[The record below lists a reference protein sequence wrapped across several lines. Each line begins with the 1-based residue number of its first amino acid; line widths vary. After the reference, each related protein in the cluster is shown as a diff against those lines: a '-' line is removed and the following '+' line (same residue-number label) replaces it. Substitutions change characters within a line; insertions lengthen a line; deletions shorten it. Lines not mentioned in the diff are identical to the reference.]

1 MSTAKTKDYQVTL
14 EQAKLWTTIWRIAN
28 PENAKAYLI
37 PVEDLIDVLVEM
49 GILVY
54 DKTLKTYTLHQGKT
68 QQDVRAYM
76 AIDPHTDNP
85 DKNPEEKVLLV
96 GTERVESPSGEV
108 TYKDIIH
115 YPKKGALLGDG
126 EDPEDPGSGVYDF
139 TSPCPDACDEESP
152 LSGG

>member
-1 MSTAKTKDYQVTL
+1 MSAPKTRDYQITL

-37 PVEDLIDVLVEM
+37 PVQDLVDVLVEM

-54 DKTLKTYTLHQGKT
+54 DKDHNFYTLHEGKT

-76 AIDPHTDNP
+76 AIDPHMDTNQS
-85 DKNPEEKVLLV
+85 PEEKVLLV
-96 GTERVESPSGEV
+96 GTERVESPTGEV

-115 YPKKGALLGDG
+115 YPKGGNEL
-126 EDPEDPGSGVYDF
+126 EDPNDPNSGVYDF
-139 TSPCPDACDEESP
+139 TRPCPSACDPDSP
-152 LSGG
+152 LV